1 LRSKI
6 KFTHCVTPLK
16 KKKEEERKK
25 KKTAKKWQ
33 LKLTAADVGFNVK
46 PKILLY

>member
-1 LRSKI
+1 MLK
-6 KFTHCVTPLK
+6 KEKK
-16 KKKEEERKK
+16 KKKEKNKKNKKNK

-46 PKILLY
+46 PKILNLCV